1 MTTTPHYKKTATK
14 SGDTVP
20 YSEST
25 RSIIGLLNN
34 IYVGCYCLGFK
45 IQIVIHSPFF
55 MKALNYKC
63 GNKRPLVVVC
73 C

>member
-1 MTTTPHYKKTATK
+1 MTTPYYKKTVTK
-14 SGDTVP
+14 SGDTVS

-25 RSIIGLLNN
+25 RRSNIGLLNN

-55 MKALNYKC
+55 M
-63 GNKRPLVVVC
+63 
-73 C
+73 

>member
-1 MTTTPHYKKTATK
+1 MTTPYYKKIATK
-14 SGDTVP
+14 AGDTVS

-45 IQIVIHSPFF
+45 IQIVTHSPS
-55 MKALNYKC
+55 LC
-63 GNKRPLVVVC
+63 RP
-73 C
+73 